1 MNFFAFYV
9 ITFGFLTCSKI
20 PINRFWARIT
30 RRIGSITF
38 RTRNRTDKLSSIS
51 RFLIFSLNECKLHKS
66 RNQYHCLFQF
76 KIRKLSYHA
85 LIIFISLLYPLFVLN
100 IHGNYSAF
108 NFLRLTKQRN
118 YVFVFSAVN
127 KNLALKWAFVHYSI
141 SKRSF
146 KFVAT
151 SIPNYYHF
159 HIIWICIIKLKIMQR
174 FLKYMIWVV
183 KIIWEIISNFLL
195 LFSTN
200 PIWLICVFLLYLKFC
215 LCVRT

>member
-1 MNFFAFYV
+1 MVQLLFAPGTVQTNYLPFRDFLFF
-9 ITFGFLTCSKI
+9 S
-20 PINRFWARIT
+20 W
-30 RRIGSITF
+30 
-38 RTRNRTDKLSSIS
+38 
-51 RFLIFSLNECKLHKS
+51 NECKLHKS

-183 KIIWEIISNFLL
+183 NIIWEIISNYSLQIQFDS
-195 LFSTN
+195 FVCFYY
-200 PIWLICVFLLYLKFC
+200 IWNSVF
-215 LCVRT
+215 VSEHN